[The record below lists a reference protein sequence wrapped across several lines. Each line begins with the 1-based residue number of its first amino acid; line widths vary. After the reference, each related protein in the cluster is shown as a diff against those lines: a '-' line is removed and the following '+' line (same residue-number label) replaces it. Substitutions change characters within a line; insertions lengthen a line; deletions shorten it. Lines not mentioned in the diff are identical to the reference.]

1 MNGACAVEN
10 DTGLVM
16 TTVREV
22 PQAGWVANMNTLG
35 RYMDAAS
42 IVPIDVDSMLRS
54 ACEQAGLYDY
64 GDDGF
69 REGLIAL
76 VDSLN
81 NEAQLHLVGRI
92 IARTEISRL
101 LQSRLAIIE
110 AEKRHPEIHD
120 EEITEPL
127 FIVGMGRTGSSILY
141 EYFMQD
147 PAHRAPLAWEKKL
160 PAPPLDPS
168 AGEAGAADRID
179 WIEAETALMYDVDES
194 LMSKHE
200 AHARLPEECSQLMAH
215 EFMSGHFFSRNN
227 VPGYALWNAM
237 ADVRPALQMHKRI
250 LKILQWRDA
259 SPQKPRWILKY
270 GGHMGKMPEL
280 FETYPDAKVIHTHRD
295 PAVVVQSMTSLIAS
309 LRLMRSDEF
318 DAQTS
323 AEMLNAGMA
332 RGLEKLI
339 GEREQGVIPAAQI
352 ADIHFDQLMSDTTGA
367 IETAYRQL
375 DMPFTAQAKSAI
387 EAYMQARPRTKHGK
401 HIYAYADAVN
411 IEREKQRFAT
421 YMNHYQVSKEA

>member
-1 MNGACAVEN
+1 M
-10 DTGLVM
+10 TGS
-16 TTVREV
+16 REV
-22 PQAGWVANMNTLG
+22 PQAGWVNNINTLG
-35 RYMDAAS
+35 RHLDAAS
-42 IVPIDVDSMLRS
+42 IVPLQVEDMLRTAS
-54 ACEQAGLYDY
+54 AQTGLDDY

-69 REGLIAL
+69 REALAAL

-81 NEAQLHLVGRI
+81 DEAQLHLVGRI

-101 LQSRLAIIE
+101 LQSRLAIVD
-110 AEKRHPEIHD
+110 AEKQHPGIHD
-120 EEITEPL
+120 EEIVEPL

-147 PAHRAPLAWEKKL
+147 PAHRAPVAWEKKL
-160 PAPPLDPS
+160 PAPPLDPAS
-168 AGEAGAADRID
+168 AEADATDRIE

-237 ADVRPALQMHKRI
+237 ADVRPALNMHKRI
-250 LKILQWRDA
+250 LKILQWRDS

-309 LRLMRSDEF
+309 LRLMRSDVF
-318 DAQTS
+318 DAQAS

-339 GEREQGVIPAAQI
+339 AEREQGVIPAAQI
-352 ADIHFDQLMSDTTGA
+352 ADIHFAQLMADTTGT
-367 IETAYRQL
+367 IEAAYRQL
-375 DMPFTAQAKSAI
+375 DMPFTAEAKAAI
-387 EAYMQARPRTKHGK
+387 EQYMQARPRSKHGK
-401 HIYAYADAVN
+401 HVYAYADAID
-411 IEREKQRFAT
+411 IEREKARFAA
-421 YMNHYQVSKEA
+421 YMDHYRVKKEA